1 MIKHRKYK
9 NNVCGAYMPT
19 YKENCD
25 TCVGCDCKN
34 KADDTIKQ
42 KDKECK
48 AYVHTY
54 KCNSDTCV
62 GCEYRYETNSRDIS
76 KDPIGTDK
84 CTCPSCGTHN
94 EIIKKRRTTVH
105 HDVVYCWH
113 CGQAIKVEQIEE
125 QKKEPEKSFWDM
137 YKPGGIVYPSAVMR
151 YFHISQSK
159 AREMCNKL
167 VAAGKLKDLYII
179 KCPCCGLDIKQRF
192 YSANDVPDDMYC
204 EHCDTEF
211 SGAVNDNDHVY
222 ELVR

>member
-9 NNVCGAYMPT
+9 NNVCESYMPT
-19 YKENCD
+19 YKENCN
-25 TCVGCDCKN
+25 TCIGCDRKN
-34 KADDTIKQ
+34 KADDAIKQ

-54 KCNSDTCV
+54 KCDSDTCV
-62 GCEYRYETNSRDIS
+62 GCEYRYETNGRDIP
-76 KDPIGTDK
+76 KDPIRNDK

-94 EIIKKRRTTVH
+94 EVIKKRRNTVH

-151 YFHISQSK
+151 HFHISQSK
-159 AREMCNKL
+159 VREMCDKL

-179 KCPCCGLDIKQRF
+179 KCPCCGRDIQQRF